1 MSGTAPA
8 RTATPSDPELR
19 AAVAAGVR
27 IVPSEPWHAPD
38 LAALQVTCFPNLGA
52 QELMRAEHFLRHREV
67 FPEADLVA
75 EARSAPSGEA
85 LDAPRV
91 VGLGSGFFT
100 DFDFDHPDHTFLE
113 MIDGGWFGRHDP
125 QGAWYYGAD
134 VSVHPDYRGLGLA
147 RRLYDARK
155 ALVRRHRRRGIVAGG
170 ALPGYPRYRG
180 RAVDRG
186 VRRPRRRR
194 RALRPHAHG
203 AAAQRLRRRGPAARL
218 PRGPRHRRLRHP
230 DRVARP
236 GVRRLNAFGA
246 GRQPDEGGSA
256 GACGRYRH
264 VRNAGARRRPSARAG
279 GHA

>member
-8 RTATPSDPELR
+8 RTATPSDPDLR

-27 IVPSEPWHAPD
+27 IVPSEPWHAPE

-170 ALPGYPRYRG
+170 ALPGYPRYR
-180 RAVDRG
+180 D
-186 VRRPRRRR
+186 
-194 RALRPHAHG
+194 ALSIEAY
-203 AAAQRLRRRGPAARL
+203 
-218 PRGPRHRRLRHP
+218 
-230 DRVARP
+230 VARVVAGELFDP
-236 GVRRLNAFGA
+236 TLTVQLRNGFVVEGLLRGYLEDRASGDCATLIVWRDPAF
-246 GRQPDEGGSA
+246 EG
-256 GACGRYRH
+256 
-264 VRNAGARRRPSARAG
+264 
-279 GHA
+279 